1 MKKGKCMTLQE
12 ILKSQGLSDEQIE
25 KVTGEMKQ
33 NKIFTASEEN
43 LDIRYKDLKGK
54 YKDLKGK
61 FDSKPKEQ
69 NEANALIEQSKKDNA
84 GNSELQ
90 AKVTEYETTI
100 SNLKAELEQSKA
112 NSALENA
119 LIKANVVDVD
129 YMAFKFKEKGE
140 IKLDDKGK
148 IKGFDDTLN
157 ELKTQYP
164 TQFTSTTSTK
174 IEENRLPN
182 TNDNSGSE
190 ITKEQ
195 FNKMGYRDRL
205 KLHTD
210 NPELYNTLNKGE

>member
-1 MKKGKCMTLQE
+1 MKKGKFMTLQE

-54 YKDLKGK
+54 
-61 FDSKPKEQ
+61 FDSKSKEHD
-69 NEANALIEQSKKDNA
+69 EASALIEQLKKDNA

-90 AKVTEYETTI
+90 AKVKEYEATI

-174 IEENRLPN
+174 IEENKLPN
-182 TNDNSGSE
+182 SNNNNGSE

-210 NPELYNTLNKGE
+210 NPELYNALNKGE

>member
-1 MKKGKCMTLQE
+1 MKKGKFMTLQE

-54 YKDLKGK
+54 
-61 FDSKPKEQ
+61 FDSKSKEHD
-69 NEANALIEQSKKDNA
+69 EASALIEQLKKDNA

-174 IEENRLPN
+174 IEEYKLPN
-182 TNDNSGSE
+182 TNDNNGSE

-210 NPELYNTLNKGE
+210 NPELYNALNKGE

>member
-1 MKKGKCMTLQE
+1 MTLQE

-54 YKDLKGK
+54 
-61 FDSKPKEQ
+61 FDSKSKEQ
-69 NEANALIEQSKKDNA
+69 NEANALIEQLKKDNA

-148 IKGFDDTLN
+148 IKGFDDTLS

-174 IEENRLPN
+174 IEENKLPN

>member
-1 MKKGKCMTLQE
+1 MTLQE

-54 YKDLKGK
+54 
-61 FDSKPKEQ
+61 FDSKSKEQ
-69 NEANALIEQSKKDNA
+69 NEANALIEQLKKDNA

-90 AKVTEYETTI
+90 AKVTEYENTI
-100 SNLKAELEQSKA
+100 SNLKTELEQSKA

-129 YMAFKFKEKGE
+129 YMAFKFREKGE

-157 ELKTQYP
+157 ELKIQYP

-174 IEENRLPN
+174 IEENKLPN
-182 TNDNSGSE
+182 PNNNNGSE

>member
-54 YKDLKGK
+54 
-61 FDSKPKEQ
+61 FDSKSKEHD
-69 NEANALIEQSKKDNA
+69 EASALIEQLKKDNA

-148 IKGFDDTLN
+148 IKGFDDTLS

-174 IEENRLPN
+174 IEEMKLPN
-182 TNDNSGSE
+182 TNNNNGSE

>member
-1 MKKGKCMTLQE
+1 MNKGKFMTLQE

-54 YKDLKGK
+54 
-61 FDSKPKEQ
+61 FDSKSKEQ
-69 NEANALIEQSKKDNA
+69 NEANALIEQLKKDNA

-148 IKGFDDTLN
+148 IKGFDDTLS

-174 IEENRLPN
+174 IEEKKLPN

>member
-1 MKKGKCMTLQE
+1 MTLQE

-54 YKDLKGK
+54 
-61 FDSKPKEQ
+61 FDSKSKEHD
-69 NEANALIEQSKKDNA
+69 EASALIEQLKKDNA

-174 IEENRLPN
+174 IEEYKLPN
-182 TNDNSGSE
+182 TNDNNGSE

-210 NPELYNTLNKGE
+210 NPELYNALNKGE